1 LKVICWPYS
10 RCWRDKAVAEIVNKN
25 IIALAA
31 CAGLESNRVGI
42 TVRRDLT
49 LSVSHHNN
57 QKEERKG
64 EADHS
69 DSKFNDLYFKINRR
83 ISRQIL

>member
-1 LKVICWPYS
+1 MVVIYWQYS

-42 TVRRDLT
+42 TVRGDLT